1 MWFRIPCVFLFR
13 VSDFIWFS
21 HTYPRG
27 KGESGTDRNSVLEAH
42 GGRRWRALVWVPTG
56 CRGPGE
62 AVRFEVVL
70 GYKWTHMA
78 AEFPVFIGKISLA

>member
-1 MWFRIPCVFLFR
+1 MFFCS

-27 KGESGTDRNSVLEAH
+27 KGESGTDRNSVFEAH

-62 AVRFEVVL
+62 AVRCEVVL